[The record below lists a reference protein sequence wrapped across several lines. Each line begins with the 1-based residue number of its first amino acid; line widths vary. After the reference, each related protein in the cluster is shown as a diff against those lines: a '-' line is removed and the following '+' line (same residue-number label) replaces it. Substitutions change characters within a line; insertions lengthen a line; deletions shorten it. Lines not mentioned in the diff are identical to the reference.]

1 MSKRRSHGDGG
12 IDQRGENSFRLRYR
26 LNGKRYSQAFR
37 GTLSDAKKKLRALIG
52 SGDAGTHVEPDK
64 ITVAEWIER
73 WLAAGAPG
81 RSKKKPGRRR
91 VERYGEL
98 MHHHVVRAL
107 GTRRLQQLNA
117 TEIDELYV
125 SLGAKLKPRTAHHV
139 HVVLGACLAAA
150 VRKKLRA
157 ANPMDNVEAI
167 PPPVKAI
174 TVLRSMPMSSASW
187 LDGFR
192 GSMLFPIIA
201 TAALTGAQRNEIRA
215 LRWTDFDAA
224 KKTLSILRAL
234 EETKAAGLTFKA
246 PKTKRGTR
254 TIAIDDELVTL
265 LTAEREKHLRIMAGA
280 PDTTAVDLSLVK
292 LPEGALVFPSPAG
305 PKFDFTRPR
314 DPHAVTR
321 GFKRHARRL
330 GFKKLRFHDLRGSH
344 ETALLDARVPVHYAK
359 RTGRADKSAAAV
371 IGSLSKGIL
380 G

>member
-81 RSKKKPGRRR
+81 RSKKKPGRRT

-98 MHHHVVRAL
+98 MRHHVVRAL

-117 TEIDELYV
+117 TEIDELYA

-167 PPPVKAI
+167 PSPGESDHGVALDADE
-174 TVLRSMPMSSASW
+174 LRK
-187 LDGFR
+187 LVDGFR

-201 TAALTGAQRNEIRA
+201 TAALTGARRNEILA

-265 LTAEREKHLRIMAGA
+265 LTAEREKHLRIMAGV

-330 GFKKLRFHDLRGSH
+330 GFKKLRFPRP
-344 ETALLDARVPVHYAK
+344 ER
-359 RTGRADKSAAAV
+359 
-371 IGSLSKGIL
+371 
-380 G
+380 